1 MRIWDSRT
9 GVSANAYLNKAHKI
23 NYLTNWYIWCLQYF
37 SGGRVLALGR
47 EVIEGSED
55 LSGPDAAFLDR
66 ILLPGARVAEL
77 VYARDLM
84 LFEHLGWKHLA

>member
-1 MRIWDSRT
+1 M
-9 GVSANAYLNKAHKI
+9 
-23 NYLTNWYIWCLQYF
+23 
-37 SGGRVLALGR
+37 ALGR